1 MIYGNNPDSFPMH
14 YFLRQGKQPNTMC
27 VAPPSPHTHPTLT
40 HTQIAVLPLPER
52 ARLQVES
59 ELAQDGGAP
68 PPSFS
73 LEPIISNL
81 TTPRAQCFDGRTLL
95 ATWEVSPP
103 REDYFASLVVR
114 ERGMSII
121 TEILTSLIINR
132 MAMALGW

>member
-68 PPSFS
+68 RRFLPSPF
-73 LEPIISNL
+73 ISSDD
-81 TTPRAQCFDGRTLL
+81 PQCFDGRTLL